1 MLINKGFTVGDV
13 VSLKLINGEELIT
26 RFEGETAD
34 EVKIDRPL
42 SITMSG
48 QGMGLIPWIFLGDA
62 KVLTLKKSHIFAM
75 MPSKKD
81 AADQYMQ
88 GTTGIALR

>member
-13 VSLKLINGEELIT
+13 VSLKLINGEELIA
-26 RFEGETAD
+26 RFEDETTD

-42 SITMSG
+42 AITMSP
-48 QGMGLIPWIFLGDA
+48 QGMGLIPWVFLGDA
-62 KVLTLKKSHIFAM
+62 KVVNIKKNHIFAM

-81 AADQYMQ
+81 ASDQYMQ